1 MLLVRRRA
9 IVFVLRLKAPV
20 KVFQQWRQYGTV
32 PVVVSFGSNTSTDLI
47 RTSVLEGL
55 NSKADGADI

>member
-20 KVFQQWRQYGTV
+20 KVFQQRRQYGTV

-47 RTSVLEGL
+47 RTPVLGEL
-55 NSKADGADI
+55 NLKAEGADI